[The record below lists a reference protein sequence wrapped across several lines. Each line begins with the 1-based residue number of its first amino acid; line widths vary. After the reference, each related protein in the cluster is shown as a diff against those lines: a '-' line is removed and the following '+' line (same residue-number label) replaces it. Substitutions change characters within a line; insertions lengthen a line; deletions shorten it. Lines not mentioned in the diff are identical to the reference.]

1 MNLVIGS
8 MGVVLTL
15 AASLTGSLT
24 IVAGLKKSRERL
36 RSIGAKYAWVAFVGM
51 AISTFAMQ
59 RALITRDFSVRYVAE
74 QGSSSTSVA
83 IEPGGQP
90 KFSFSCSLCFI

>member
-24 IVAGLKKSRERL
+24 IVAGLKNPENVCER
-36 RSIGAKYAWVAFVGM
+36 
-51 AISTFAMQ
+51 
-59 RALITRDFSVRYVAE
+59 
-74 QGSSSTSVA
+74 
-83 IEPGGQP
+83 
-90 KFSFSCSLCFI
+90 